1 MTQEHP
7 EWRREGRDWPNR
19 EASRFARV
27 GATAWH
33 YQRMGPRIGGGPV
46 ALLLHGAGA
55 STHSW
60 RDLMPELAGALDVV
74 APDLPGHGFTRAPG
88 AHSLPAMAAR
98 LAELVRAL
106 EIRPALVVA
115 HSAGAAIGLRMA
127 LDGVIA
133 PAAIVGINAALK
145 PFGGLAGA
153 IFPPLAKV
161 LALNPLTPWAFAHLS
176 RWGDT
181 RRLIES
187 TGSRIDARGIELYA
201 RLLARPDHV
210 AGALSM
216 MASWD
221 LPPLLADLPRLTVPL
236 HLVVSPDD
244 GSVSPAEARQLAA
257 RYGFIRLHEMAGGH
271 IVHEARP
278 AEVAGLILRIAAEE
292 GAFASLDEGEL
303 SAMPDGSRSPGQAGR

>member
-1 MTQEHP
+1 MTEHP
-7 EWRREGRDWPNR
+7 DWRREGRDWPNR

-33 YQRMGPRIGGGPV
+33 YQRMGAGPV

-60 RDLMPELAGALDVV
+60 RDLMPALAAEFDCV

-98 LAELVRAL
+98 LTDLVEAL
-106 EIRPALVVA
+106 AARPALVVA
-115 HSAGAAIGLRMA
+115 HSAGTAIGLRMA
-127 LDGVIA
+127 LDGKVA
-133 PAAIVGINAALK
+133 PAAIIGINAALK

-153 IFPPLAKV
+153 VFPPLAKL

-181 RRLIES
+181 RRLIDT
-187 TGSRIDARGIELYA
+187 TGSRIDDRGLELYA
-201 RLLARPDHV
+201 RLLARSDHV

-216 MASWD
+216 MASWE
-221 LPPLLADLPRLTVPL
+221 LAPLLADLPRLAVPL
-236 HLVVSPDD
+236 HLIVSPDD
-244 GSVSPAEARQLAA
+244 GSVSPDEARRLAA
-257 RYGFIRLHEMAGGH
+257 QYRFIRLHEMAGGH

-278 AEVAGLILRIAAEE
+278 AEVAALILQITEAEAATP
-292 GAFASLDEGEL
+292 GPLRPS
-303 SAMPDGSRSPGQAGR
+303 SRSGAA

>member
-1 MTQEHP
+1 MCE
-7 EWRREGRDWPNR
+7 RDR
-19 EASRFARV
+19 
-27 GATAWH
+27 GA
-33 YQRMGPRIGGGPV
+33 PV

-60 RDLMPELAGALDVV
+60 RDLMPALAPAFDVV

-98 LAELVRAL
+98 LGELVRAL

-115 HSAGAAIGLRMA
+115 HSAGAAIGLRMT
-127 LDGVIA
+127 LDGTIA
-133 PAAIVGINAALK
+133 PAAIVGINAALR
-145 PFGGLAGA
+145 PFGGVAGA
-153 IFPPLAKV
+153 VFPTLAKL

-181 RRLIES
+181 RRLIET
-187 TGSRIDARGIELYA
+187 TGSRIDERGIALYA

-221 LPPLLADLPRLTVPL
+221 LAPLLADLPRLAVPL

-244 GSVSPAEARQLAA
+244 GSVSPGEARQLAA
-257 RYGFIRLHEMAGGH
+257 RHGFIRLHEMAGGH

-278 AEVAGLILRIAAEE
+278 AVMATLILRIAAEE
-292 GAFASLDEGEL
+292 GVLPSAADIAS
-303 SAMPDGSRSPGQAGR
+303 SGSTGG